1 MKIKISFVGLG
12 KLGLPLATNLA
23 KKRFLVEGI
32 DLNQKTIKTLQKGNS
47 PWTETDLQSNID
59 LAEDNITYTTKYD
72 NVHKSDVSIILVNT
86 PTNKKDG
93 SFSNIYVEQSLISL
107 CNNFVEN
114 GKKSHHFILSS
125 TVMPR
130 SIKDTFIPLIESITG
145 WTLNKE
151 FGFSYVPDFVAIG
164 KIIYD
169 FENPDF
175 LLIGSSDSHY
185 ADEAERI
192 YLKIVKN
199 IPQVRKLNL
208 AEAELSKVALN
219 AYITTKISFANYLGM
234 LSERVDSTINVDNIT
249 DTIGLDKRIGTK
261 YFKAGGPY
269 GGTCFPRDTWAFE
282 KISEKVGLSSA
293 HMLANE
299 QINDDIVTELYTD
312 IIESSPSTIG
322 FIGLGFK
329 PGTSVVTESMAV
341 KLMKRLK
348 NYSAKIFV
356 HDKLDET
363 YTNFYKEISDEK
375 KDISEC
381 SSVDELIPKSEVVV
395 YCNDDSYEKLT
406 IVVSD
411 IDTIKII
418 DPWRTI

>member
-1 MKIKISFVGLG
+1 M
-12 KLGLPLATNLA
+12 
-23 KKRFLVEGI
+23 
-32 DLNQKTIKTLQKGNS
+32 
-47 PWTETDLQSNID
+47 
-59 LAEDNITYTTKYD
+59 
-72 NVHKSDVSIILVNT
+72 
-86 PTNKKDG
+86 
-93 SFSNIYVEQSLISL
+93 
-107 CNNFVEN
+107 
-114 GKKSHHFILSS
+114 
-125 TVMPR
+125 
-130 SIKDTFIPLIESITG
+130 
-145 WTLNKE
+145 
-151 FGFSYVPDFVAIG
+151 
-164 KIIYD
+164 
-169 FENPDF
+169 
-175 LLIGSSDSHY
+175 
-185 ADEAERI
+185 
-192 YLKIVKN
+192 
-199 IPQVRKLNL
+199 
-208 AEAELSKVALN
+208 ALN
-219 AYITTKISFANYLGM
+219 AYITTKISFANYLGI
-234 LSERVDSTINVDNIT
+234 LSEKVDSTINVDNIT

-299 QINDDIVTELYTD
+299 KINDDVVTELYKE

-375 KDISEC
+375 KDISKC
-381 SSVDELIPKSEVVV
+381 SSVDELISKSEVVV

-406 IVVSD
+406 TIISD

-418 DPWRTI
+418 DPWRAI

>member
-1 MKIKISFVGLG
+1 MKTKISFVGLG

-23 KKRFLVEGI
+23 KNKLKVLGI
-32 DLNQKTIKTLQKGNS
+32 DLNDTTISKLNKGES
-47 PWTETDLQSNID
+47 PWVETDLQSNID
-59 LAEDNITYTTKYD
+59 SAERNITYTTTYD
-72 NVHKSDVSIILVNT
+72 NAHKSDVSIILVNT

-107 CNNFVEN
+107 CTNFVKN
-114 GKKSHHFILSS
+114 SKKSHHFILSS

-175 LLIGSSDSHY
+175 LLIGSSDSRY
-185 ADEAERI
+185 ADEAESI
-192 YLKIVKN
+192 YLKILKN
-199 IPQVRKLNL
+199 LPTICKLNL

-282 KISEKVGLSSA
+282 KISEKVGMSSSQ
-293 HMLANE
+293 MLANE
-299 QINDDIVTELYTD
+299 KINTDVVSNIYTQMMVD
-312 IIESSPSTIG
+312 SPDNIG

-329 PGTSVVTESMAV
+329 PGTSVVTEGVSV
-341 KLMKRLK
+341 KLMDKLK
-348 NYSAKIFV
+348 NYSGNI
-356 HDKLDET
+356 HIYDHL
-363 YTNFYKEISDEK
+363 
-375 KDISEC
+375 SE
-381 SSVDELIPKSEVVV
+381 SVDNFKDMFKSDKVIVHSNVENLIVESDVVV
-395 YCNDDSYEKLT
+395 YCNDDTYDSPNIHVK
-406 IVVSD
+406 V
-411 IDTIKII
+411 I